1 MSSFTIYLKETEDG
15 VSSEITVDGVD
26 TFEIRDE
33 IVYLQSGIK
42 TVGFFKIC
50 DIVGIAKDSD
60 Y

>member
-1 MSSFTIYLKETEDG
+1 MSSFTIYLKETEDN

-42 TVGFFKIC
+42 PVGFFKMC
-50 DIVGIAKDSD
+50 EIVGIAKDSD
-60 Y
+60 D

>member
-1 MSSFTIYLKETEDG
+1 MSSFTIYLKGTEDCEG
-15 VSSEITVDGVD
+15 DEITVDGAD

-42 TVGFFKIC
+42 LIGFFKLC

-60 Y
+60 D